1 MPKPSI
7 RTLILLRKERDRIE
21 ADLRENDRKVAV
33 ETPAAIAQLKIG
45 PGEEIVIKFAGESWR
60 IIRNRD
66 DGLRV
71 IRLELDEDI

>member
-33 ETPAAIAQLKIG
+33 ETPAASKKKTKTAAK
-45 PGEEIVIKFAGESWR
+45 
-60 IIRNRD
+60 
-66 DGLRV
+66 
-71 IRLELDEDI
+71 